1 MPQKSSNFLS
11 FFARI
16 QKKVYLCG
24 KNWSCIAMKRNYVQ
38 IFTLILLSILAIA
51 CEQTY
56 SNKKRYLIG
65 VSQCSND
72 AWRTKMNEEM
82 QRELI
87 FHPEISLDIR
97 HADDNSP
104 LQCLQIDS
112 FIAEDVD
119 LLIVCPNEAE
129 EVKPAVSRAY
139 DAGIPVIIAERQ
151 VTGEKYTAFIG
162 GDNYAVGRHMA
173 SWLQSCAKK
182 LAATPQEPLQV
193 VEIMGLAGSTPCVWR
208 HAGLIDGLKT
218 INNVK
223 LMGSGNANWFAAPA
237 RVVADSLLR
246 CYPKTDVIVAQND
259 IMAIAA
265 AEVAEK
271 LTYARDIYGE
281 KRGSIHVLGTDAMTG
296 KGGGV
301 EAVLQGKIDA
311 SITYASRGD
320 MVIQTAVKIL
330 NKEPYSRDTILP
342 IMLVDPAVAETM
354 HLMSHEIEHNMATIQ
369 ALQHRIT
376 WLRDMSQLQ
385 RVLLCAT
392 VACIIILLMLII
404 VTWWG
409 YKYRKRVRIEREENA
424 RTVANQQ
431 RQLENIMAELERTKA
446 SQSQDEQFTTRL
458 KEQIELNLNNS
469 EFSVEMLSDALGVS
483 RTQLFRKTKQLMGVT
498 PIDLIRRARLRKAQQ
513 LLLNTDANI
522 QQVAYE
528 VGFTSPSYF
537 TKCYKEFFGRNPSKE
552 YMESNE

>member
-1 MPQKSSNFLS
+1 MDICKYICTFV
-11 FFARI
+11 AEI
-16 QKKVYLCG
+16 WIYV
-24 KNWSCIAMKRNYVQ
+24 AMKRNCVQ
-38 IFTLILLSILAIA
+38 IFTLLVLSVFIVA
-51 CEQTY
+51 CDQTC
-56 SNKKRYLIG
+56 SIQKKYRIG

-87 FHPEISLDIR
+87 FHPEITLEIR
-97 HADDNSP
+97 HASDNSQ

-112 FIAEDVD
+112 FIAEEVD

-129 EVKPAVSRAY
+129 EVKSAVSRAY
-139 DAGIPVIIAERQ
+139 DAGLPVIVADRQ

-162 GDNYAVGRHMA
+162 GDNYAVGRYMA
-173 SWLQSCAKK
+173 NWLQDCAKK
-182 LAATPQEPLQV
+182 LAATPQKPLQV
-193 VEIMGLAGSTPCVWR
+193 IEIMGLAGSTPCVWR
-208 HAGLIDGLKT
+208 HAGLVDGLEG
-218 INNVK
+218 IANIQ

-246 CYPKTDVIVAQND
+246 CYPETDVIVAQND

-271 LTYARDIYGE
+271 LAYARDVYRNA
-281 KRGSIHVLGTDAMTG
+281 RGSIYVLGTDAMTG

-301 EAVLQGKIDA
+301 EAILQGKIDA
-311 SITYASRGD
+311 SVTYASRGD

-330 NKEPYSRDTILP
+330 NNEPYLRDTILS
-342 IMLVDPAVAETM
+342 IMLVDPSVAETM
-354 HLMSHEIEHNMATIQ
+354 QLMSYEIEHNMATIQ

-376 WLRDMSQLQ
+376 WLHDMSQLQ
-385 RVLLCAT
+385 RVLLYAT
-392 VACIIILLMLII
+392 AACIIILLTLLI
-404 VTWWG
+404 VVWWI
-409 YKYRKRVRIEREENA
+409 YKYRQRVRIEREENA

-431 RQLENIMAELERTKA
+431 RQLESIMAELERTKA
-446 SQSQDEQFTTRL
+446 SQSQDEQFTNRL
-458 KEQIELNLNNS
+458 KEQIESNLNNS
-469 EFSVEMLSDALGVS
+469 EFSVEMLSEALGVS

-498 PIDLIRRARLRKAQQ
+498 PVDLIRRARLRKAQQ
-513 LLLNTDANI
+513 LLLNTDTNI

-537 TKCYKEFFGRNPSKE
+537 TKCYKELFGRSPSE
-552 YMESNE
+552 EQQ

>member
-1 MPQKSSNFLS
+1 
-11 FFARI
+11 
-16 QKKVYLCG
+16 
-24 KNWSCIAMKRNYVQ
+24 MKQNCVH
-38 IFTLILLSILAIA
+38 IFTLIIFSISVIA
-51 CEQTY
+51 CNQTF
-56 SNKKRYLIG
+56 SPPKRYRIG
-65 VSQCSND
+65 VSQCSDD

-87 FHPEISLDIR
+87 FHPEISLEIR
-97 HADDNSP
+97 HASDNSQ

-129 EVKPAVSRAY
+129 EVKSAVSRAY
-139 DAGIPVIIAERQ
+139 DAGLPVIVADRQ

-173 SWLQSCAKK
+173 SWLQSCAEK
-182 LAATPQEPLQV
+182 LAATPQQPLQV
-193 VEIMGLAGSTPCVWR
+193 IEIMGLAGSTPCVWR
-208 HAGLIDGLKT
+208 HAGLIDGLKGIT
-218 INNVK
+218 NVK

-246 CYPKTDVIVAQND
+246 CYPETNVIVAQND

-271 LTYARDIYGE
+271 LVYARDIYGDT
-281 KRGSIHVLGTDAMTG
+281 RGSIYVLGTDAMTG
-296 KGGGV
+296 EGGGV
-301 EAVLQGKIDA
+301 EAILQGKIDA

-330 NKEPYSRDTILP
+330 NNEPYLRDTILP

-354 HLMSHEIEHNMATIQ
+354 QLMSHEIEHNMATIQ

-376 WLRDMSQLQ
+376 WLRDMSQMQ
-385 RVLLCAT
+385 RVLLYAT
-392 VACIIILLMLII
+392 AACIIILLMLLI
-404 VTWWG
+404 VVWWE
-409 YKYRKRVRIEREENA
+409 YKYRQKVRIEREEHA

-446 SQSQDEQFTTRL
+446 SQSHDEQFTKRL
-458 KEQIELNLNNS
+458 KEQIELNLSNS

-513 LLLNTDANI
+513 LLLNTDTNI

-552 YMESNE
+552 SMESDE

>member
-1 MPQKSSNFLS
+1 
-11 FFARI
+11 
-16 QKKVYLCG
+16 
-24 KNWSCIAMKRNYVQ
+24 MKRNYVQ
-38 IFTLILLSILAIA
+38 IFTLILLSILAVA

-56 SNKKRYLIG
+56 SNKKRYRIG

-97 HADDNSP
+97 HADDNSQ

-139 DAGIPVIIAERQ
+139 DAGIPVIIADRQ

-208 HAGLIDGLKT
+208 HAGLIDGLKS

-281 KRGSIHVLGTDAMTG
+281 KRGSIYVLGTDAMTG

>member
-1 MPQKSSNFLS
+1 MDICKYICTFV
-11 FFARI
+11 AEI
-16 QKKVYLCG
+16 WIYV
-24 KNWSCIAMKRNYVQ
+24 AMKRNCVQ
-38 IFTLILLSILAIA
+38 IFTLLVLSVFIVA
-51 CEQTY
+51 CDQTC
-56 SNKKRYLIG
+56 SIQKKYRIG

-87 FHPEISLDIR
+87 FHPEITLEIR
-97 HADDNSP
+97 HASDNSQ

-112 FIAEDVD
+112 FIAEEVD

-129 EVKPAVSRAY
+129 EVKSAVSRAY
-139 DAGIPVIIAERQ
+139 DAGLPVIVADRQ

-162 GDNYAVGRHMA
+162 GDNYAVGRYMA
-173 SWLQSCAKK
+173 NWLQDCAKK
-182 LAATPQEPLQV
+182 LAATPQKPLQV
-193 VEIMGLAGSTPCVWR
+193 IEIMGLAGSTPCVWR
-208 HAGLIDGLKT
+208 HAGLVDGLEG
-218 INNVK
+218 IANIQ

-246 CYPKTDVIVAQND
+246 CYPETDVIVAQND

-271 LTYARDIYGE
+271 LAYARDVYRNA
-281 KRGSIHVLGTDAMTG
+281 RGSIYVLGTDAMTG

-301 EAVLQGKIDA
+301 EAILQGKIDA
-311 SITYASRGD
+311 SVTYASRGD

-330 NKEPYSRDTILP
+330 NNEPYLRDTILP
-342 IMLVDPAVAETM
+342 IMLVDPSVAETM
-354 HLMSHEIEHNMATIQ
+354 QLMSYEIEHNMATIQ

-376 WLRDMSQLQ
+376 WLHDMSQLQ
-385 RVLLCAT
+385 RVLLYAT
-392 VACIIILLMLII
+392 AACIIILLTLLI
-404 VTWWG
+404 VVWWI
-409 YKYRKRVRIEREENA
+409 YKYRQRVRIEREENA

-431 RQLENIMAELERTKA
+431 RQLESIMAELERTKA
-446 SQSQDEQFTTRL
+446 SQSQDEQFTNRL
-458 KEQIELNLNNS
+458 KEQIESNLNNS
-469 EFSVEMLSDALGVS
+469 EFSVEMLSEALGVS

-498 PIDLIRRARLRKAQQ
+498 PVDLIRRARLRKAQQ
-513 LLLNTDANI
+513 LLLNTDTNI

-537 TKCYKEFFGRNPSKE
+537 TKCYKELFGRSPSE
-552 YMESNE
+552 EQQ

>member
-1 MPQKSSNFLS
+1 MKN
-11 FFARI
+11 RG
-16 QKKVYLCG
+16 KVTNIFGHMQIYLYLCSR
-24 KNWSCIAMKRNYVQ
+24 KIIYRVMKRKIIH
-38 IFTLILLSILAIA
+38 IFTLILLSILALA
-51 CEQTY
+51 CNQTF
-56 SNKKRYLIG
+56 SNPKRYRIG

-87 FHPEISLDIR
+87 FHPDISLEIR
-97 HADDNSP
+97 HASDNSQ
-104 LQCLQIDS
+104 LQCMQIDS

-129 EVKPAVSRAY
+129 EVKSAVSRAY
-139 DAGIPVIIAERQ
+139 DAGLPVIVADRQ

-173 SWLQSCAKK
+173 SWLQSCAEK
-182 LAATPQEPLQV
+182 LAATPQQPLQV
-193 VEIMGLAGSTPCVWR
+193 IEIMGLAGSTPCVWR
-208 HAGLIDGLKT
+208 HAGLIDGLKGIT
-218 INNVK
+218 NVK
-223 LMGSGNANWFAAPA
+223 LMGSGNADWFAAPA

-246 CYPKTDVIVAQND
+246 CYPETNVIVAQND

-271 LTYARDIYGE
+271 LTYARDLYGDT
-281 KRGSIHVLGTDAMTG
+281 RGSIYVLGTDAMTG

-301 EAVLQGKIDA
+301 DAILQGKIDA

-330 NKEPYSRDTILP
+330 NNEPYLRDTILP
-342 IMLVDPAVAETM
+342 TMLVDPAVAETM
-354 HLMSHEIEHNMATIQ
+354 QLMSHEIEHNMATIQ

-385 RVLLCAT
+385 RVLLYAT
-392 VACIIILLMLII
+392 AACIIILLMLLI
-404 VTWWG
+404 VVWWE
-409 YKYRKRVRIEREENA
+409 YKYRQKVRIEREENA

-446 SQSQDEQFTTRL
+446 SQSQDEQFTKRL

-469 EFSVEMLSDALGVS
+469 EFSVEMLSETLGVS

-498 PIDLIRRARLRKAQQ
+498 PVDLIRRARLRKAQQ
-513 LLLNTDANI
+513 LLLNTDTNI

-537 TKCYKEFFGRNPSKE
+537 TKCYKEFFGKSPSQE
-552 YMESNE
+552 Q

>member
-56 SNKKRYLIG
+56 SNKKRYRIG

-97 HADDNSP
+97 HADDNSQ

-139 DAGIPVIIAERQ
+139 DAGIPVIIADRQ

-208 HAGLIDGLKT
+208 HAGLIDGLKS

-281 KRGSIHVLGTDAMTG
+281 KRGSIYVLGTDAMTG

-311 SITYASRGD
+311 SITYESRGD

-424 RTVANQQ
+424 RTIANQQ

>member
-1 MPQKSSNFLS
+1 
-11 FFARI
+11 
-16 QKKVYLCG
+16 
-24 KNWSCIAMKRNYVQ
+24 MKRYYVSL
-38 IFTLILLSILAIA
+38 IALISLLLLGTACHPTLS
-51 CEQTY
+51 
-56 SNKKRYLIG
+56 SKKEYRIG

-87 FHPEISLDIR
+87 FHPEITLEIR
-97 HADDNSP
+97 HASDNSQ

-112 FIAEDVD
+112 FIAEEVD

-129 EVKPAVSRAY
+129 EVKSAVSRAY
-139 DAGIPVIIAERQ
+139 DAGLPVIVADRQ

-162 GDNYAVGRHMA
+162 GDNYAVGRYMA
-173 SWLQSCAKK
+173 NWLQDCAEK
-182 LAATPQEPLQV
+182 LAATPQQPLQV
-193 VEIMGLAGSTPCVWR
+193 IEIMGLAGSTPCVWR
-208 HAGLIDGLKT
+208 HAGLVDGLEG
-218 INNVK
+218 IDNIQ

-246 CYPKTDVIVAQND
+246 CYPETDVIVAQND

-271 LTYARDIYGE
+271 LAYARDIYGNA
-281 KRGSIHVLGTDAMTG
+281 RGSIYVLGTDAMTG

-301 EAVLQGKIDA
+301 EAILKGKINA
-311 SITYASRGD
+311 SVTYASRGD

-330 NKEPYSRDTILP
+330 NNEPYLRDTILP
-342 IMLVDPAVAETM
+342 IMLVDPSVAETM
-354 HLMSHEIEHNMATIQ
+354 QLMSYEIEHNMATIQ
-369 ALQHRIT
+369 ALQRRIT

-385 RVLLCAT
+385 RILLYAT
-392 VACIIILLMLII
+392 LACIIILLMLLI
-404 VTWWG
+404 VVWWG
-409 YKYRKRVRIEREENA
+409 YKYRQRVRLEREENA

-431 RQLENIMAELERTKA
+431 RQLESIMAELERTKA
-446 SQSQDEQFTTRL
+446 SQSQDEQFTNRL
-458 KEQIELNLNNS
+458 KEQIESNLNNS
-469 EFSVEMLSDALGVS
+469 EFSVEMLSEALGVS

-498 PIDLIRRARLRKAQQ
+498 PVDLIRRARLRKAQQ
-513 LLLNTDANI
+513 LLLNTDTNI

-537 TKCYKEFFGRNPSKE
+537 TKCYKDFFGRSPSE
-552 YMESNE
+552 E

>member
-1 MPQKSSNFLS
+1 
-11 FFARI
+11 
-16 QKKVYLCG
+16 
-24 KNWSCIAMKRNYVQ
+24 MKRNYVQ

-56 SNKKRYLIG
+56 SNKKRYHIG
-65 VSQCSND
+65 VSQCSDD

-97 HADDNSP
+97 HADDNSQ

-139 DAGIPVIIAERQ
+139 DAGLPVIVADRQ

-208 HAGLIDGLKT
+208 HAGLIDGLKS

-271 LTYARDIYGE
+271 LAYARDIYGE
-281 KRGSIHVLGTDAMTG
+281 KRGSIYVLGTDAMTG

-301 EAVLQGKIDA
+301 EAILEGKIDA
-311 SITYASRGD
+311 SVTYASRGD

-330 NKEPYSRDTILP
+330 NAEPYLRDTILP
-342 IMLVDPAVAETM
+342 IMLVDAAVAETM
-354 HLMSHEIEHNMATIQ
+354 QLMSYEIDHSMATIQ
-369 ALQHRIT
+369 ALQQRIT
-376 WLRDMSQLQ
+376 WLWDMSKMQ
-385 RVLLCAT
+385 RVLLYAT
-392 VACIIILLMLII
+392 VACIVVLLMLLI
-404 VTWWG
+404 VVWWL
-409 YKYRKRVRIEREENA
+409 YKYRQKVRIEREENA
-424 RTVANQQ
+424 RIVANQQ
-431 RQLENIMAELERTKA
+431 LQLENVMAELERTKA
-446 SQSQDEQFTTRL
+446 SQSQDEQFTKRL
-458 KEQIELNLNNS
+458 KEQIEQHLNNS
-469 EFSVEMLSDALGVS
+469 ELSVEMLSERLGVS
-483 RTQLFRKTKQLMGVT
+483 RTQLFRKTKQLMGISPV
-498 PIDLIRRARLRKAQQ
+498 DLIRRARLRKAQQ
-513 LLLNTDANI
+513 MLRNTDTNI

-537 TKCYKEFFGRNPSKE
+537 TKCYKEFFGMNPSE
-552 YMESNE
+552 EHVQPDE